1 MTEYY
6 LDQTYYIIYYSINI
20 KYMWTEPK
28 SGSPRDLMDKVLLC
42 DKRAITFSFELLN
55 PLRNSLNSNT
65 IAFQRKWV
73 WH

>member
-1 MTEYY
+1 MSEYY

-42 DKRAITFSFELLN
+42 DIIVSKLQA
-55 PLRNSLNSNT
+55 SNHV
-65 IAFQRKWV
+65 FFWSP
-73 WH
+73 